1 METPTSQESLFCA
14 YHPSRPTSLR
24 CNRCGNPICTSCAVR
39 TPVGYRCRTCVRQQ
53 QKIFETA
60 RWYDF
65 GIAFFLSA
73 AIIGAGSILTSIIGW
88 FILLAAAF
96 VGGIAA
102 RAVNWAIRHRRSR
115 YLWLAAAAGGIAGC
129 LPGLLIAAIPMVFML
144 FRYGGEYLLTS
155 AIGLLWPIGYM
166 IIAVGLLVASLKG
179 LRLG

>member
-1 METPTSQESLFCA
+1 MATPPNDEILCCA

-65 GIAFFLSA
+65 ATAFFTSA
-73 AIIGAGSILTSIIGW
+73 VIIGVGSLLSSVIGF

-96 VGGIAA
+96 IGGIAA
-102 RAVNWAIRHRRSR
+102 RAVNWVIRHRRSR
-115 YLWLAAAAGGIAGC
+115 FLWLAAAAGGIAGC
-129 LPGLLIAAIPMVFML
+129 LPGLLVAAVPLVFML
-144 FRYGGEYLLTS
+144 FRYGAEYLLGS
-155 AIGLLWPIGYM
+155 LIGLAWPAGYM
-166 IIAVGLLVASLKG
+166 IIAVGVLVASLKG
-179 LRLG
+179 IRLG